1 MRKIFK
7 VNPRD
12 RKIYLG
18 KDMETEGYCSTGQLE
33 GYPNAFTITLVKPGA
48 SLQQAITSLKT
59 VNETWKRARKMGK
72 AGKSLLP
79 GSSLL
84 NRIPFHQIT
93 SIATPRAQGE
103 IR

>member
-12 RKIYLG
+12 RKVYLG
-18 KDMETEGYCSTGQLE
+18 KDMEAEGYCTTGQLE

-59 VNETWKRARKMGK
+59 VIRDLEARKEDKESGDK
-72 AGKSLLP
+72 RSLSAKVNTKP
-79 GSSLL
+79 VNSLDEL
-84 NRIPFHQIT
+84 RRT
-93 SIATPRAQGE
+93 LKGR
-103 IR
+103 

>member
-7 VNPRD
+7 INPKD

-18 KDMETEGYCSTGQLE
+18 KDMEAEGYCSTGQLE

-59 VNETWKRARKMGK
+59 VIRDLEARKEDGESREHS
-72 AGKSLLP
+72 ATREQSAKSNTVPPNNLDELRHALK
-79 GSSLL
+79 G
-84 NRIPFHQIT
+84 R
-93 SIATPRAQGE
+93 
-103 IR
+103 